1 MFEQV
6 VWLSYGLGHSDKV
19 GEIRSRGWSVGSTG
33 GVERGGEPDAGA
45 LLQC

>member
-6 VWLSYGLGHSDKV
+6 VWLSYGLGYSDNV
-19 GEIRSRGWSVGSTG
+19 GEVRPRGWSVGSTG
-33 GVERGGEPDAGA
+33 GVEGGGEPAAGA